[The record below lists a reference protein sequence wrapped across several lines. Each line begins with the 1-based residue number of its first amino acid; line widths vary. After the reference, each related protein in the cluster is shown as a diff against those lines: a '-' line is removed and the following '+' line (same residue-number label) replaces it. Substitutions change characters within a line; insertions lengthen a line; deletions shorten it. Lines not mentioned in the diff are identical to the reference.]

1 MQLAEQG
8 GGEGMRVVE
17 VVPPYVDTELDR
29 EFRERTEELQGGK
42 EKAVPPLPLQEYVEE
57 FFEGLERMD
66 ADGNVMDDVAVGF
79 AQKGIEVWKE
89 GNRKMWEAS
98 GMAG

>member
-1 MQLAEQG
+1 MQLAEEG

-42 EKAVPPLPLQEYVEE
+42 EKAVPPMPLEEYVEG
-57 FFEGLERMD
+57 FFEGLERMG
-66 ADGNVMDDVAVGF
+66 ADSEIGDEVAVGF
-79 AQKGIEVWKE
+79 AQRGVEVWKE
-89 GNRKMWEAS
+89 GHRKLWEAS
-98 GMAG
+98 GMGG